1 MQKKIFKK
9 ENFVFK
15 KSLLFSVIVGASLLF
30 AGCGDKVKNTNVVQK
45 AEFKDIKV
53 GNKLA
58 DFTIANQF
66 DKKFSLINDTKIV
79 MFAATKDMGHVIK
92 QYLANKSKDYLEK
105 RKIIFIADI
114 SSMPTIIFNM
124 FALSDMQ
131 SANYSMLLI
140 KKEQNAKRFVN
151 EAKKDYIMILSL
163 NNKIITDIK
172 YVNNQKD
179 LQKEID

>member
-1 MQKKIFKK
+1 M
-9 ENFVFK
+9 FK
-15 KSLLFSVIVGASLLF
+15 KSLLFSIIVGASLLF
-30 AGCGDKVKNTNVVQK
+30 AGCSDKSKNTNVIEK
-45 AEFKDIKV
+45 AEFKDIKI

-66 DKKFSLINDTKIV
+66 DKKFSLTNDTKKVI
-79 MFAATKDMGHVIK
+79 FAAKKDMGHIIK
-92 QYLANKSKDYLEK
+92 KYLANKPNDYLEK
-105 RKIIFIADI
+105 RDIIFIADI

-140 KKEQNAKRFVN
+140 KKEQNAKRFLN

-163 NNKIITDIK
+163 KNKKITDIK
-172 YVNNQKD
+172 YVNNQND
-179 LQKEID
+179 LKKEID

>member
-1 MQKKIFKK
+1 M
-9 ENFVFK
+9 FK
-15 KSLLFSVIVGASLLF
+15 KSLLLVVLIGASLLF
-30 AGCGDKVKNTNVVQK
+30 AGCGEKVKNTNVIEK
-45 AEFKDIKV
+45 AEFKDIKI

-58 DFTIANQF
+58 DFTIADQF
-66 DKKFSLINDTKIV
+66 DKKSSLTTDTKKV
-79 MFAATKDMGHVIK
+79 MFAATKDMGHIIK
-92 QYLANKSKDYLEK
+92 KYLLNKPKNYLQK
-105 RKIIFIADI
+105 RDIIFIADI

-140 KKEQNAKRFVN
+140 KKEANAKRFVN
-151 EAKKDYIMILSL
+151 EAKKDYIMIVSL

-172 YVNNQKD
+172 YVNNKND